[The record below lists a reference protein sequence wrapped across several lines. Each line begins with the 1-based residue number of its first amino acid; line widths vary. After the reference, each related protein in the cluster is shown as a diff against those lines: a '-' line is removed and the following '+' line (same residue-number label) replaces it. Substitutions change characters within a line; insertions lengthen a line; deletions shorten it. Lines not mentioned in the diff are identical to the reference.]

1 MTDYKAIFEAIE
13 TTFLNYIGKD
23 RTWAKQV
30 FEGSNDTPFD
40 DARYY
45 SQLVEVI
52 FAAGYP
58 IRDFVQ
64 KRNAIVATFP
74 DAKTVH
80 SYTPDQ
86 IEAIKQDE
94 SIIRH
99 KSKIDSCIKNAKRFL
114 DIIEEHGSFQNYIDK
129 FNPHSSPEALE
140 ELRVAI
146 DKFAH
151 LGPVNSRHYL
161 SGIGMP
167 MVKPDRVVCRVMYRL
182 GFAPTPDYTDNATVE
197 SAIETAKQFADATG
211 HTMHYI
217 DLIMV
222 NFGRVSLGEEYDEAP
237 SDRGICVL
245 EAPQCN
251 ICLARDYC
259 QYYQKGFA
267 DGELTVELLLEQA
280 KELNPEERAELISLL
295 QKLDN

>member
-23 RTWAKQV
+23 TDWAKQV
-30 FEGSNDTPFD
+30 FTADINKPFD

-74 DAKTVH
+74 DAETVRN
-80 SYTPDQ
+80 YTPEQ
-86 IEAIKQDE
+86 IEAIKQNE

-99 KSKIDSCIKNAKRFL
+99 KSKIDSCVKNAHRFL
-114 DIIEEHGSFQNYIDK
+114 EIVEKHGSFQKYIDT
-129 FNPHSSPEALE
+129 FDPHSSPEALE
-140 ELRVAI
+140 KLRAAI
-146 DKFAH
+146 DEFAH
-151 LGPVNSRHYL
+151 LGSVNSRHYL
-161 SGIGMP
+161 STIGLP
-167 MVKPDRVVCRVMYRL
+167 MVKPDRVVCRIMYRL
-182 GFAPTPDYTDNATVE
+182 GFAPTPDYTDAATIE
-197 SAIETAKQFADATG
+197 AAIETAKRFAEATN
-211 HTMHYI
+211 HSMHYV

-237 SDRGICVL
+237 SDRGICVQ

-251 ICLARDYC
+251 ICLAKSFC
-259 QYYQKGFA
+259 QYYQRGFVG
-267 DGELTVELLLEQA
+267 GEVTVELILEQA
-280 KELNPEERAELISLL
+280 KELTVEARTELISLL
-295 QKLDN
+295 QKLDS